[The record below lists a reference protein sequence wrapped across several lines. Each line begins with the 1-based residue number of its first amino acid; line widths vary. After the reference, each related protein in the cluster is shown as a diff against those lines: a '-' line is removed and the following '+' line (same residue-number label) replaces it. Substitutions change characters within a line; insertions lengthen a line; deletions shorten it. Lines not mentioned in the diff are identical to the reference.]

1 MAKPYAEE
9 CVADE
14 CRSPAATIAQD
25 LCNPLM
31 GTSTLR
37 STPWRAQWSV
47 EGPIRAFWHQILARQ
62 FALNSRK
69 LRGTYFG
76 LSVGVAGRVFGL
88 HFDTRQKRTFKNPDV

>member
-1 MAKPYAEE
+1 VTPDGYF
-9 CVADE
+9 
-14 CRSPAATIAQD
+14 
-25 LCNPLM
+25 L
-31 GTSTLR
+31 LR
-37 STPWRAQWSV
+37 STPWKAQSSV

-76 LSVGVAGRVFGL
+76 LSVWVAGRVFGL